1 MERTVLVTGAGSG
14 IGLATAVEAARL
26 GFRAV
31 AAVHRPEQAED
42 VRRAAAEAG
51 VAVEVDPLDVTDD
64 ARAAAVVD
72 RWRPWGLVNAAG
84 LMLPGPVAETPPE
97 DARRHLEVM
106 VLAPMRLVQLALP
119 WMRRQGGGRVVN
131 VSSIAGHVEA
141 PLLGWYEAAKQAL
154 STLSEALRPEVA
166 RYGIDV
172 VIVEPGPFRT
182 PIWDKARDHV
192 RRHRDEA
199 VEPDLH
205 DRTLDVL
212 EAMAALAGDHRDV
225 ARRVGDVLHAGR
237 PRFRYRVGTG
247 TNLLGA
253 LDRVVPTSV
262 KDRVSRAV
270 GV

>member
-31 AAVHRPEQAED
+31 AAVHRAEQADD
-42 VRRAAAEAG
+42 VRGAAAVAG
-51 VAVEVDPLDVTDD
+51 VEVEVDQLDVTDD
-64 ARAAAVVD
+64 ARAVEVVD
-72 RWRPWGLVNAAG
+72 AWRPWGLVNAAG

-106 VLAPMRLVQLALP
+106 VLAPVRLTQLALP

-154 STLSEALRPEVA
+154 NTLSEALRPEVA
-166 RYGIDV
+166 RYGVDV

-182 PIWDKARDHV
+182 PIWDEARDHV
-192 RRHRDEA
+192 RRRRAEA
-199 VEPDLH
+199 VEPDLY

-212 EAMAALAGDHRDV
+212 EAMASLAGDHRDV
-225 ARRVGDVLHAGR
+225 ARRIGDVLHAGR
-237 PRFRYRVGTG
+237 PRFRYRVGAG

-253 LDRVVPTSV
+253 LDRVVPTSI
-262 KDRVSRAV
+262 KNQINQTIKI
-270 GV
+270 